1 MRMTQKQLELL
12 RLIYTKNP
20 DGTNLDIDQITEG
33 LSWKPSK
40 QSLQFSLRALIGHG
54 LIKKTG
60 SELRRDRRRTVIEVT
75 ELGKHFFNVKNNV
88 NPMLVSE
95 ELDELENL
103 ISPATFTIE

>member
-1 MRMTQKQLELL
+1 MTQKQLELL
-12 RLIYTKNP
+12 HLLYKKNP
-20 DGTNLDIDQITEG
+20 DGTNLDIDQITEA

-40 QSLQFSLRALIGHG
+40 QSLQFSLRALIAHG
-54 LIKKTG
+54 LIRKTAP
-60 SELRRDRRRTVIEVT
+60 ELRRDRRRTVIEVT

-103 ISPATFTIE
+103 VSPASFTIE